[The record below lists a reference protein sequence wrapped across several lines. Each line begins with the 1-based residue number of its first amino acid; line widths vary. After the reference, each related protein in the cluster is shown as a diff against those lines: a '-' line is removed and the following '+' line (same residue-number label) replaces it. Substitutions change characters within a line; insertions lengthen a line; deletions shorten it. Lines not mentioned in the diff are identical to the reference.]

1 MISPKGL
8 RSHMEK
14 LPGALSKPQKALM
27 KNREIY
33 LITKSTAT
41 LTQSG
46 LLAMLL
52 QRQRQKGSELAQP
65 WSLTHAHGATTG
77 RRWRRGFGAIKISDA
92 VWKSAR
98 SLERV
103 VIKKNRAFA
112 FLGTFNA
119 ADHQLPLIVRFV
131 QSSAQRP
138 WNLSLQNS
146 TTAIRQSEQHSTPRL

>member
-8 RSHMEK
+8 RAHMEK
-14 LPGALSKPQKALM
+14 LPGALSKPQEALM
-27 KNREIY
+27 KNRENY
-33 LITKSTAT
+33 LIPKSTAT
-41 LTQSG
+41 LTPSG

-52 QRQRQKGSELAQP
+52 QRQRQKGNELAQP
-65 WSLTHAHGATTG
+65 WSLTRAHGATTG
-77 RRWRRGFGAIKISDA
+77 PRWRLGFGAIKISDA

-103 VIKKNRAFA
+103 IVKKNRAFA

-119 ADHQLPLIVRFV
+119 ADHQLLLIVRFV

-146 TTAIRQSEQHSTPRL
+146 TTAIRRSEQHSTRRL

>member
-1 MISPKGL
+1 
-8 RSHMEK
+8 MEK
-14 LPGALSKPQKALM
+14 LPGALSKPQKPLM

-33 LITKSTAT
+33 LIPKSTAT

-65 WSLTHAHGATTG
+65 WSLTRAHGATTG

-103 VIKKNRAFA
+103 VLRRIARLRSWA
-112 FLGTFNA
+112 
-119 ADHQLPLIVRFV
+119 P
-131 QSSAQRP
+131 
-138 WNLSLQNS
+138 S
-146 TTAIRQSEQHSTPRL
+146 TRRITNYL

>member
-1 MISPKGL
+1 
-8 RSHMEK
+8 MEK

-33 LITKSTAT
+33 LIPKSTAT

-65 WSLTHAHGATTG
+65 WSLTRAHGATTG

-98 SLERV
+98 
-103 VIKKNRAFA
+103 
-112 FLGTFNA
+112 FLSG
-119 ADHQLPLIVRFV
+119 
-131 QSSAQRP
+131 
-138 WNLSLQNS
+138 
-146 TTAIRQSEQHSTPRL
+146 

>member
-1 MISPKGL
+1 RFISSPNQPRL
-8 RSHMEK
+8 
-14 LPGALSKPQKALM
+14 LLKADRWPCCCNASAR
-27 KNREIY
+27 KAANWPARV
-33 LITKSTAT
+33 
-41 LTQSG
+41 LT
-46 LLAMLL
+46 
-52 QRQRQKGSELAQP
+52 R
-65 WSLTHAHGATTG
+65 AHGATTG

-103 VIKKNRAFA
+103 VVKKNRAFA

-146 TTAIRQSEQHSTPRL
+146 TIAIRRSEQHLTRRL